1 MMKRDQKIKE
11 KMQTHF
17 IYLVFLYTNVV
28 VTFAFLYVLLDVLH
42 LGKIVDHYS
51 TMEHQSHWLDKITTA
66 FYLSII
72 TLFSVGYGDV
82 TPFGLSRAVAIVEAM
97 LGYILP
103 AVIVIQ
109 FIYTTEKDR

>member
-1 MMKRDQKIKE
+1 MKNDRQLRE
-11 KMQTHF
+11 KMVTHF
-17 IYLVFLYTNVV
+17 IYLVFLYTNIV
-28 VTFAFLYVLLDVLH
+28 VTFAFIYALLDVIN
-42 LGKIVDHYS
+42 LGPIVDHYS
-51 TMEHQSHWLDKITTA
+51 SAEHQAYWLDKITTA

-97 LGYILP
+97 IGYIMP

-109 FIYTTEKDR
+109 FMYNNE